1 MGCNKDNTLL
11 KKYIQHVSDCEGTDF
26 IDGYNG
32 RDMRDVVFS
41 DEEIKEL

>member
-11 KKYIQHVSDCEGTDF
+11 KKYIQHVSDF
-26 IDGYNG
+26 IDGCNR
-32 RDMRDVVFS
+32 RDMSDVVFS